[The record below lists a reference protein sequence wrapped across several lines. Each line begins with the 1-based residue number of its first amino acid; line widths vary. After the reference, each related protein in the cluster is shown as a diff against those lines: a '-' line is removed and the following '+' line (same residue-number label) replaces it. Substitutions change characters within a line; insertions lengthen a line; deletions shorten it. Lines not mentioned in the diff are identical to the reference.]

1 MFLCFLPIFFPE
13 IFESHSL
20 FQPIHFSWCFFYFVK
35 PKNPRWC
42 IYMGKSQWCSLCSS
56 QERLE
61 AATALKR
68 QMWAEM
74 QLEKRRHK
82 EELLS
87 RSHYPGIVKTDGESP
102 DPENMTP
109 GALPLY
115 DQGPLDMNVP
125 NTDNGG
131 LGEACIGNGKALT
144 GLANGLV
151 AHEAGPSVGGA
162 ALAEKSRAQAKADIG
177 LRAEELYVFRSQPLG
192 SDRRHN
198 RYWQFVTGN
207 GGQDPGCGRL
217 FFESNSEGFWGVID
231 TEEVSSQQLHLGR
244 KSRG

>member
-1 MFLCFLPIFFPE
+1 MSNCDQHGLASFLLLLFILAVIIFVFLPV
-13 IFESHSL
+13 
-20 FQPIHFSWCFFYFVK
+20 CVK
-35 PKNPRWC
+35 LNDVL
-42 IYMGKSQWCSLCSS
+42 LCCS

-87 RSHYPGIVKTDGESP
+87 RSQFPLIKTDGESP
-102 DPENMTP
+102 DPENMAS
-109 GALPLY
+109 GALALY
-115 DQGPLDMNVP
+115 DQGPLDMNAP
-125 NTDNGG
+125 NTDGVG
-131 LGEACIGNGKALT
+131 LGETFIGNGKSLA
-144 GLANGLV
+144 GLSNGVV
-151 AHEAGPSVGGA
+151 AHEAGPSIGA
-162 ALAEKSRAQAKADIG
+162 GAPVNHLAEKSRAQAKADIG

-217 FFESNSEGFWGVID
+217 FFESNSDGYWGVVD
-231 TEEVSSQQLHLGR
+231 TEEVRLQSLAKFSVAWCLLLII
-244 KSRG
+244 KCIF